1 MERLRVVTIELSAEG
16 EIRKFVTDAG
26 RLLTMYPDFRVTS
39 MIPQI
44 CGKKIIARITGF
56 CSEKTLDSIKAIQD
70 PKNLPWLSLDYEVS
84 VFTPDTT
91 FKSSTKEPE
100 LTKVC
105 IYLYPDTDISVSFVN
120 NLCSKYDGLFFDV
133 SQNNIIIT
141 DDGNY
146 KPYYLIKGYVEKDK
160 LFSLKTDINRPFN
173 FGDDLAYMELFT
185 QVS

>member
-105 IYLYPDTDISVSFVN
+105 IYLYPDTDISVSFIS
-120 NLCSKYDGLFFDV
+120 NLCDKYNGLFIDLSDNKFTMTK
-133 SQNNIIIT
+133 N
-141 DDGNY
+141 GEC
-146 KPYYLIKGYVEKDK
+146 KPYYVVKGCVEKDK

-173 FGDDLAYMELFT
+173 FGDDLVYMELFT
-185 QVS
+185 QAS